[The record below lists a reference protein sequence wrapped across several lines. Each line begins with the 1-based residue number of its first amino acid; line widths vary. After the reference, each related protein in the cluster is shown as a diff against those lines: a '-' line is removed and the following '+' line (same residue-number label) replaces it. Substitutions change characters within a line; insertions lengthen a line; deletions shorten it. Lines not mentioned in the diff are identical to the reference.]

1 MTKKNRLTWK
11 YLPQENA
18 VKNMYIHLFL
28 SFPIKTPLMVH
39 YMII

>member
-1 MTKKNRLTWK
+1 MTK

-28 SFPIKTPLMVH
+28 PFPIKTPLMVH
-39 YMII
+39 YI